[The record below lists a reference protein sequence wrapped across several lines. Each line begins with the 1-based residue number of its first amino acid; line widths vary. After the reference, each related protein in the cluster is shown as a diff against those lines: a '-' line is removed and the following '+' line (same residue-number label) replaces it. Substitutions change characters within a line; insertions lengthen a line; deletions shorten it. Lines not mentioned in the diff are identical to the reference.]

1 MYVCKKRL
9 KKFLSLRK
17 ICANFHPSP
26 LPPDDVVDRRVNN
39 WRKTEDWLGRSTNG
53 GFAFQA
59 NLPMT
64 ISINRGGGYIDT
76 S

>member
-26 LPPDDVVDRRVNN
+26 LPTPPPPSPPTT
-39 WRKTEDWLGRSTNG
+39 W
-53 GFAFQA
+53 
-59 NLPMT
+59 
-64 ISINRGGGYIDT
+64 SIDA
-76 S
+76 